1 MTRFFLFVA
10 VILLGLNSHAHEFE
24 DADLEAQWKKSLS
37 SLPGLPDAV
46 FLVEEADEVIGVGGE
61 GFESLIKD
69 YQSHS
74 GKAVV
79 VLIPEAFDPSL
90 NPKGWKKARVPT
102 LTDFF
107 GEGIEKKL
115 SDENVSVTIRV
126 VDFLPKKYAKD
137 HRSKEKVR

>member
-1 MTRFFLFVA
+1 MTRFFLFGT
-10 VILLGLNSHAHEFE
+10 VILLSLTSYAHEFE
-24 DADLEAQWKKSLS
+24 DADVEAQWKKCLS

-46 FLVEEADEVIGVGGE
+46 FLVEEPEERIGVGGE

-69 YQSHS
+69 YQTHS

-90 NPKGWKKARVPT
+90 HPKGWKKARVPT
-102 LTDFF
+102 LTEFF
-107 GEGIEKKL
+107 GERIEQKL
-115 SDENVSVTIRV
+115 SAENVSVTIRV

-137 HRSKEKVR
+137 NSK